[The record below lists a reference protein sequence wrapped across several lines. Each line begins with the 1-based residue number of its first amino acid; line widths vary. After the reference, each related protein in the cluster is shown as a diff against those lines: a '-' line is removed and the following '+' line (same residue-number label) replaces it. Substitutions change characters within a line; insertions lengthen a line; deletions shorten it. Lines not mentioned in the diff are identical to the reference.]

1 MPQANLDDRLK
12 AVREFAVRA
21 GRGTLRHFQ
30 TRGLQVE
37 RKSDQSP
44 VTIADKEAEQSLRV
58 WIRERFP
65 DDAVLG
71 EEFGEIEGSS
81 GYRWIVDPIDGTKSF
96 ISGVPLFGTMVA
108 VERDSQAVVGAIYI
122 PGLDE
127 GIFAGVGAGAW
138 HFKGDASPTRAEV
151 AKSVAWSDAI
161 FVTSEIKTFDRRSAR
176 GVYEGIERSVF
187 LTRTWGDCYGYLLVA
202 TGRAHLMIDPI
213 MSVWDAAA
221 VQPILQEAGG
231 VFVDWNGQPTIHSG
245 EGIGTIPGLL
255 DQVLSFT
262 RTKSN

>member
-1 MPQANLDDRLK
+1 MPQANFDDRLK
-12 AVREFAVRA
+12 AVRELAVRA
-21 GRGTLRHFQ
+21 GRGTLAHFQ
-30 TRGLQVE
+30 TRSLHVE

-44 VTIADKEAEQSLRV
+44 VTIADKEAEQHLRV

-65 DDAVLG
+65 DDGVLG
-71 EEFGEIEGSS
+71 EEFGEMPGTS

-108 VERDSQAVVGAIYI
+108 VEREGQAIVGAVYI

-138 HFKGDASPTRAEV
+138 HFRGDAAPTRANV
-151 AKSVAWSDAI
+151 AQNVSWSDAI
-161 FVTSEIKTFDRRSAR
+161 FVTSEIKTFDRRNAR
-176 GVYEGIERSVF
+176 GVYEAIERSVF

-202 TGRAHLMIDPI
+202 TGRAHLMIDPV

-231 VFVDWNGQPTIHSG
+231 VFVDWQGNPTIHSG
-245 EGIGTIPGLL
+245 EGIGTTPELL
-255 DQVLSFT
+255 DQVLAYT
-262 RTKSN
+262 RS